1 MKRRTRKNFK
11 RHSKTYVCDK
21 GKSLDECE
29 LEIVRNAVDI
39 AEQKQGKKKIMTP
52 EIQEIVGIVEDY
64 LKKKRLI
71 CYGGTAINN
80 ILPLSDQFYNKEIEL
95 PDYDFYSMNALED
108 AKELANIYYKAGFE
122 EVQASSGQHYGTY
135 KVYVNFIPIAD
146 ITQISGEIYKN
157 IKKESIRVAG
167 IYYAPPNFL
176 RMAMYLEL
184 SRPDGDVSRWEK
196 VLKRLILLN
205 KNYPLKGKEC
215 NLVDVQREMETS
227 KIIKKQNLIYRTVR
241 DSFSDQGVIFF
252 GSYANS
258 LYLNY
263 LPKKRR
269 EQYIPDFDVLSDDP
283 ETTILIVKERL
294 EDEGITGVK
303 VKKHDKIGE
312 LVTKH
317 YELIVHNETVAFIYE
332 PLACHSYNKITIKNK
347 VINVA
352 TIDTMFSFFLA
363 FYYSNREYYDKNRI
377 LCMCNLLFSILQK
390 NRLNQRGLLKRFSLN
405 CYGNQPTIED
415 MRSTKAQMFEE
426 LKNKKTS
433 KEYEQWFLR
442 YAPRDSKNK
451 NKNKKNKNKKRNNE
465 KQNSK
470 KRKTMK
476 RSITVPGA
484 IGKTVRVS
492 KNKLPDTIKAN
503 YSLTPTSINKTQKI
517 RKKGRK
523 NRRKRKSQR
532 SFLGFRF

>member
-1 MKRRTRKNFK
+1 MKRKTRKNFK
-11 RHSKTYVCDK
+11 NQKSNYICEK
-21 GKSLDECE
+21 GKSLEECE
-29 LEIVRNAVDI
+29 LEILRNAVDK
-39 AEQKQGKKKIMTP
+39 AEKKQGKKKIRTP
-52 EIQEIVGIVEDY
+52 EIQEIVGIVEKF
-64 LKKKRLI
+64 LKVKKLI

-80 ILPLSDQFYNKEIEL
+80 ILPINDQFYDKEIEL
-95 PDYDFYSMNALED
+95 PDYDFYSMNAMDD
-108 AKELANIYYKAGFE
+108 AKKLADIYYKAGFD
-122 EVQASSGQHYGTY
+122 EVQASAGQHYGTY

-146 ITQISGEIYKN
+146 ITQLSGEIFKN
-157 IKKESIRVAG
+157 IRKEAIRVAG

-196 VLKRLILLN
+196 VLKRLMLLN
-205 KNYPLKGKEC
+205 KNYPLKGKDCDLIE
-215 NLVDVQREMETS
+215 VQRKVESNKVKEDQD
-227 KIIKKQNLIYRTVR
+227 KIYKTIR
-241 DSFSDQGVIFF
+241 DTFSDQGVIFF

-269 EQYIPDFDVLSDDP
+269 EQYIPDFDVLSEDP

-294 EDEGITGVK
+294 QDEGIKGVK

-317 YELIVHNETVAFIYE
+317 YELIVGKETIAFIYE

-390 NRLNQRGLLKRFSLN
+390 NRLNQKGLLRRYSIS

-415 MRSTKAQMFEE
+415 MRSTKAQVFEN
-426 LKNKKTS
+426 LKNKKNST
-433 KEYEQWFLR
+433 EYEEWFLR
-442 YAPRDSKNK
+442 YTPRDN
-451 NKNKKNKNKKRNNE
+451 
-465 KQNSK
+465 
-470 KRKTMK
+470 KRKINRKTPVKKAKKTFK
-476 RSITVPGA
+476 RSITIPGSP
-484 IGKTVRVS
+484 GKTVKVNKS
-492 KNKLPDTIKAN
+492 KLPDTIKAN
-503 YSLTPTSINKTQKI
+503 YSLTPMKLSRTQTRTKRQRRNKKRT
-517 RKKGRK
+517 RK
-523 NRRKRKSQR
+523 NRSR
-532 SFLGFRF
+532 SLFGIKF